1 MSDAPT
7 AFDLSM
13 RRLLERAALS
23 PSGKK
28 IVDECFGLAE
38 MLVEKNIAYGDS
50 ALSPLRLFAKDID
63 AKAQILVR
71 LDDKLSR
78 LARGSAAGEDVILD
92 LLGYLILYR
101 IAGGTAVPE
110 KKSSPLDNLVV
121 REPTPEE
128 VARLRKTAEES
139 EKNSPYQEYQERR
152 RFVEC
157 AACAAKPG
165 SPVLCDGCLHRRAAE
180 DIDFTDR
187 RGTQR

>member
-7 AFDLSM
+7 AFSVSIE
-13 RRLLERAALS
+13 RLLERAALC
-23 PSGKK
+23 PNGKK
-28 IVDECFGLAE
+28 IVDECIALAE